1 MDCARNVE
9 SNRGMY
15 IYRVKTDSESDKHMY
30 VYRVKTELEDGTIC
44 YRYGFDT
51 LKAAQWEVKQLLDN
65 PDNAGMKA
73 SIEKQEV
80 SNWMP
85 ADA

>member
-1 MDCARNVE
+1 MDCAR
-9 SNRGMY
+9 
-15 IYRVKTDSESDKHMY
+15 TAESDRHMY
-30 VYRVKTELEDGTIC
+30 VYRVKTESENGNIC

-65 PDNAGMKA
+65 TDNAGMKG

-80 SNWMP
+80 SKWMP
-85 ADA
+85 ANA